1 MNLHSWCGSA
11 AVVAQVSQ
19 WHLRGR
25 DSKARIR
32 KQRIKIHLSN
42 KRRKRMARICSP
54 EGERVLN
61 NLLNNAD
68 NWATDS
74 VIAEGMYIDES
85 GVGPGFDETG
95 APLNPI
101 RLYFILDL
109 LSCSDEFFEAIF
121 DQCSDC

>member
-1 MNLHSWCGSA
+1 
-11 AVVAQVSQ
+11 
-19 WHLRGR
+19 
-25 DSKARIR
+25 
-32 KQRIKIHLSN
+32 
-42 KRRKRMARICSP
+42 MARICSP